1 MRFLVAA
8 LLLAAGAATALA
20 TVALHQLWWGL
31 LLGTAATL
39 AGLLGL
45 PRGWLTRLPY
55 AAGWAGMVGY
65 LTLPP
70 PGGGYA
76 IGADT
81 SGYAVAGLALV
92 LLVAAVATLPR
103 PGRGAGRTDPASLDG
118 GHS

>member
-1 MRFLVAA
+1 MRFVVAA
-8 LLLAAGAATALA
+8 VLVVAGAATALA

-45 PRGWLTRLPY
+45 ARGWLTRLPY

-76 IGADT
+76 MSADT

-92 LLVAAVATLPR
+92 VLGVAVATLPR
-103 PGRGAGRTDPASLDG
+103 PGGAAGRAAPTNLG
-118 GHS
+118 

>member
-8 LLLAAGAATALA
+8 LLLVTGAATALA

-31 LLGTAATL
+31 LLGTAATG

-45 PRGWLTRLPY
+45 PRGWLTRTPY
-55 AAGWAGMVGY
+55 AAGWAAMVGY

-76 IGADT
+76 IGADAA
-81 SGYAVAGLALV
+81 GYAVAGLALV
-92 LLVAAVATLPR
+92 VLVLAVATLPR
-103 PGRGAGRTDPASLDG
+103 PGRPVGPATRANLG
-118 GHS
+118 